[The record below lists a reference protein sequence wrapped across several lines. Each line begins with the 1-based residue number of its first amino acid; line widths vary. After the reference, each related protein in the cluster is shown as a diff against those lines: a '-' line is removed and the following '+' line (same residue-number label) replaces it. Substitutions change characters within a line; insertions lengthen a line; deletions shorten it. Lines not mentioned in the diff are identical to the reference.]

1 MYAEINSNHQ
11 PGLMV
16 PKTNWKGS
24 WFLSRLRNCPHKRSK
39 SLETDISE
47 QETDGDVC
55 SPDGR
60 WTILNWAAFSH
71 HILLMMKLRS
81 CWCPLTCGRSY
92 NVPGGGLRHGIG
104 QSLSEAL
111 FTGVCRA
118 NVVPGDPK
126 TFRPASANLQQRHAT
141 PIKRTCT
148 QTGSLRQTYEQSVV
162 T

>member
-1 MYAEINSNHQ
+1 MGIFF
-11 PGLMV
+11 PG
-16 PKTNWKGS
+16 
-24 WFLSRLRNCPHKRSK
+24 
-39 SLETDISE
+39 
-47 QETDGDVC
+47 
-55 SPDGR
+55 GR
-60 WTILNWAAFSH
+60 WRILNWAAFSH

-92 NVPGGGLRHGIG
+92 NVPGGGLRHGVG

-126 TFRPASANLQQRHAT
+126 TFRPASANFQQCHAT

-148 QTGSLRQTYEQSVV
+148 QTGSLCQFMRNQWSRDQTLVHLKPLFMYNMLHILHPFLNGVTGVV
-162 T
+162 VSYPGGSYIAMLIRSIAWVF